1 MKKSDLK
8 QFIKEEIKS
17 ALSQPIKEGEIPGKI
32 GKIESIINDLGEG
45 DLEAIIQYMKE
56 KGRLDEMQ
64 YDDTIQSDILNTWA
78 GTDVAQ
84 ADLEIFLKML
94 YDDGNFDTMEDMRQM
109 FGRLSSIAN
118 DYYKKMKLS

>member
-32 GKIESIINDLGEG
+32 GKIESIINDLGES

-56 KGRLDEMQ
+56 KGRPKAKI
-64 YDDTIQSDILNTWA
+64 DTEVLNKLA
-78 GTDVAQ
+78 ANKDASSPPVPALISRIEFFSSLMSFGINNFNRSISK
-84 ADLEIFLKML
+84 IF
-94 YDDGNFDTMEDMRQM
+94 N
-109 FGRLSSIAN
+109 
-118 DYYKKMKLS
+118 

>member
-32 GKIESIINDLGEG
+32 GKIESIINDLGED

-64 YDDTIQSDILNTWA
+64 YDGTIQSDILNTWV

-84 ADLEIFLKML
+84 ADLEIFLEML
-94 YDDGNFDTMEDMRQM
+94 YTDGNHDTMEDMRQM

>member
-45 DLEAIIQYMKE
+45 DFEAIIQ
-56 KGRLDEMQ
+56 
-64 YDDTIQSDILNTWA
+64 
-78 GTDVAQ
+78 
-84 ADLEIFLKML
+84 
-94 YDDGNFDTMEDMRQM
+94 
-109 FGRLSSIAN
+109 
-118 DYYKKMKLS
+118 

>member
-17 ALSQPIKEGEIPGKI
+17 ALSQPIKEGDIPGKI

-64 YDDTIQSDILNTWA
+64 YDGTIQSDILNTWV

-109 FGRLSSIAN
+109 FGRLSSVAN
-118 DYYKKMKLS
+118 DYYKK

>member
-64 YDDTIQSDILNTWA
+64 YDGTIQSDILNTWV

-84 ADLEIFLKML
+84 ADLEIFLEML
-94 YDDGNFDTMEDMRQM
+94 YTDGNHDTMEDMRQM

>member
-64 YDDTIQSDILNTWA
+64 YDGTIQSDILNTWV

-84 ADLEIFLKML
+84 ADLEIFLEML
-94 YDDGNFDTMEDMRQM
+94 YTDGNHDTMEDMRQM
-109 FGRLSSIAN
+109 FGRLSSVAN

>member
-64 YDDTIQSDILNTWA
+64 YSGTIQSDILNTWV

-84 ADLEIFLKML
+84 ADLEIFLEML
-94 YDDGNFDTMEDMRQM
+94 YTDGNHDTMEDMRQM

>member
-64 YDDTIQSDILNTWA
+64 YDGTIQSDILNTWV

-109 FGRLSSIAN
+109 FGRLSSVTN

>member
-64 YDDTIQSDILNTWA
+64 YDGTIQSDILNTWV

-109 FGRLSSIAN
+109 FGRLSSVAN

>member
-64 YDDTIQSDILNTWA
+64 YDGTIQSDILNTWA
-78 GTDVAQ
+78 CTDVAQ

>member
-32 GKIESIINDLGEG
+32 GKIESIINDLGED
-45 DLEAIIQYMKE
+45 DLEAIIQYKKE
-56 KGRLDEMQ
+56 RDRLDEMQ
-64 YDDTIQSDILNTWA
+64 YDGTIQSDILNTWA

>member
-1 MKKSDLK
+1 
-8 QFIKEEIKS
+8 
-17 ALSQPIKEGEIPGKI
+17 
-32 GKIESIINDLGEG
+32 
-45 DLEAIIQYMKE
+45 MKE

-64 YDDTIQSDILNTWA
+64 YDGTIQSDILNTWV

-84 ADLEIFLKML
+84 ADLEIFLEML
-94 YDDGNFDTMEDMRQM
+94 YTDGNHDTMEDMRQM

>member
-64 YDDTIQSDILNTWA
+64 YDGTIQSDILNTWV

>member
-64 YDDTIQSDILNTWA
+64 YDGTIQSDILNTWV

-109 FGRLSSIAN
+109 FGRLFSIAN

>member
-8 QFIKEEIKS
+8 LFIKEEIKS
-17 ALSQPIKEGEIPGKI
+17 ALSQPIKEGDIPGKI
-32 GKIESIINDLGEG
+32 GKIDRINNDLGED
-45 DLEAIIQYMKE
+45 DLEAIIKYMKE

-64 YDDTIQSDILNTWA
+64 YDGTIQSDILNTWV

>member
-17 ALSQPIKEGEIPGKI
+17 ALSQPIKEGDIPGKI
-32 GKIESIINDLGEG
+32 GKIESIINDLGED
-45 DLEAIIQYMKE
+45 DLDAIIKYMKE

-64 YDDTIQSDILNTWA
+64 YDGTIQSDILNTWV
-78 GTDVAQ
+78 GIDVAQ